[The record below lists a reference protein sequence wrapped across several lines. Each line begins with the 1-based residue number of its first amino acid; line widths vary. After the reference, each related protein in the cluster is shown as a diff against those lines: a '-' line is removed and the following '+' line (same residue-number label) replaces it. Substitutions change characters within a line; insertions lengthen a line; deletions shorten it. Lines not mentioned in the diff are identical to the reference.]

1 MSQQPHVLIIGAGA
15 IGSFYGA
22 ILKRAGCTVSAVVRS
37 EYEAIRDGGFQFESP
52 LGDISWRPD
61 HLYRDGDQADSQPD
75 YVILAT
81 KVLPNSDRAAL
92 IRPWL
97 GEDTGI
103 VLIQNGL
110 DIERELAEA
119 FPNNPIISCLA
130 FIAVSRV
137 APGQIKH
144 NAYGRLVMGR
154 FPEGIDE
161 HCSRLRDLFV
171 EGGID
176 IKLTE
181 QVVGERWLKC
191 VWNTPFN
198 PLSVLANGAD
208 TYTILDTPGGEQL
221 IRDLMAEVMA
231 VAEADGHPL
240 SSHLPDSNIA
250 GTRKMPA
257 YKNSMALDYLNDR
270 PIELDAILGNVVA
283 IAHRLNVPV
292 PRLETV
298 LVTLRMRQG

>member
-181 QVVGERWLKC
+181 QVVGER
-191 VWNTPFN
+191 
-198 PLSVLANGAD
+198 
-208 TYTILDTPGGEQL
+208 
-221 IRDLMAEVMA
+221 
-231 VAEADGHPL
+231 
-240 SSHLPDSNIA
+240 
-250 GTRKMPA
+250 
-257 YKNSMALDYLNDR
+257 
-270 PIELDAILGNVVA
+270 
-283 IAHRLNVPV
+283 
-292 PRLETV
+292 
-298 LVTLRMRQG
+298 